1 VEVAEGAEPAAANE
15 SAPAPLSLKARLAAI
30 RADCDAIGKQDIT
43 MEKDGKKWTIK
54 GHTVEA
60 ILSEIRPLFI
70 KHGVSITP
78 SLAERSYSGNRC
90 DVLVDFTLERLD
102 DSDESRVIRW
112 GGAGT
117 DNGDKAF
124 AKAGTNALKEMLKK
138 VFLVTDRD
146 DAKEETE
153 SVEHQTDDG
162 ARKADLIKAREEKA
176 GAIQQWAKTFKAA
189 LETAK
194 TGKDIDRLQ
203 RENKAQLTDESLPDV
218 TRDFF
223 VDLIQERKKALGDV

>member
-1 VEVAEGAEPAAANE
+1 VDHQGPYRRSHPIRNPPAVHQARRLDHPQPRRAQLFRQ
-15 SAPAPLSLKARLAAI
+15 PLR
-30 RADCDAIGKQDIT
+30 RAG
-43 MEKDGKKWTIK
+43 GL
-54 GHTVEA
+54 H
-60 ILSEIRPLFI
+60 
-70 KHGVSITP
+70 
-78 SLAERSYSGNRC
+78 
-90 DVLVDFTLERLD
+90 LERLD